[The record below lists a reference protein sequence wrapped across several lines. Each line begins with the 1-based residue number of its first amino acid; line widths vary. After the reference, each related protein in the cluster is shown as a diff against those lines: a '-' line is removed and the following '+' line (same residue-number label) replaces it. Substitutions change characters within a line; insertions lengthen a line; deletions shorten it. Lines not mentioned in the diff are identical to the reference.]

1 MCKVVGSF
9 RRENLPGVCICI
21 HENTPEPT
29 ASFAWGTWLLK
40 RRFWPLRE
48 LYGLPPGREPTMARK
63 SWEKNRS
70 CKGKGFYFL
79 KDHVFLKLYRPGNL
93 GKIPILSH
101 IFEMGWGFT
110 NNIPIAD
117 GKVKMYF
124 GFSAKML
131 MRSSNLVGEHPRAF
145 VGTASRRTSGK

>member
-1 MCKVVGSF
+1 MYTRKHTGAD
-9 RRENLPGVCICI
+9 RLIRLRYLAAEEAIL
-21 HENTPEPT
+21 T
-29 ASFAWGTWLLK
+29 AEGALRSPAWERTDDGKKILGEKSQLQGEGILL
-40 RRFWPLRE
+40 
-48 LYGLPPGREPTMARK
+48 
-63 SWEKNRS
+63 SQRS
-70 CKGKGFYFL
+70 C
-79 KDHVFLKLYRPGNL
+79 FLKLYRPGNL